1 MFHRQVVSFDW
12 YLPYSIIK
20 TKIICIFF
28 PWLISSS
35 LYTVI
40 LSLIFVNSKMFF
52 LFSSDGALLF
62 TDSISR
68 QTCIICIL
76 LLFEETTIFLWRDT
90 FRVWMT
96 FLNVILKAVFIHI
109 CMIMFY
115 IRQDIS
121 RYFKVDFCRWYVFY
135 MISTISLWGSY
146 IWRKNVS
153 CATGHRPGPPFILTA
168 YKRPS
173 QCCNLISPP
182 LCGRLPPVSPH
193 TLCRRPGCPPKGP
206 VGTAAL
212 GRYVHGVWGSTL
224 GSVILWKYI
233 EATFIFYVGKYYP

>member
-12 YLPYSIIK
+12 YLPYSLIK

-76 LLFEETTIFLWRDT
+76 LLYEETTIFLWRDT

-121 RYFKVDFCRWYVFY
+121 RYFKVDFCRWYVFIWLAQSPCGDPISGVKMFLVPQGTVLGPLLFLLHINDLPSVVTSSVRLFADDCLLYRPIRCAADQVALQRDLSALQHWGDTY
-135 MISTISLWGSY
+135 MGYEVQRWEVSYYEST
-146 IWRKNVS
+146 
-153 CATGHRPGPPFILTA
+153 
-168 YKRPS
+168 
-173 QCCNLISPP
+173 
-182 LCGRLPPVSPH
+182 
-193 TLCRRPGCPPKGP
+193 
-206 VGTAAL
+206 
-212 GRYVHGVWGSTL
+212 
-224 GSVILWKYI
+224 
-233 EATFIFYVGKYYP
+233 